1 MEKYTITLQEIIEN
15 NVDIFDFDYPI
26 FREEYRKT
34 FEQHFIDFFLFDE
47 IGFETVARFKHRLK
61 VKLNLIMPYWNKIFL
76 ADELEQ
82 RILDNYDVTEVY
94 TITTETNG
102 RATSNS
108 TNKNLFSNTPIS
120 KTDFEKVDFLDSL
133 SKDIGDSTSSTEGKQ
148 VTTYEN
154 HKTGNY
160 GVQTDAD
167 AIVKYWESL
176 RKIEYEI
183 FEELSSLFMG
193 VY

>member
-1 MEKYTITLQEIIEN
+1 MEKYTLTLQEIIEN
-15 NVDIFDFDYPI
+15 DVDIFDFDYPI

-34 FEQHFIDFFLFDE
+34 FEHHFIDFFLFDE
-47 IGFETVARFKHRLK
+47 IGFETVSRFKHRLK

-82 RILDNYDVTEVY
+82 RILDNYDVKEVY

-102 RATSNS
+102 RASNN
-108 TNKNLFSNTPIS
+108 TITKNLFSNTPIS
-120 KTDFEKVDFLDSL
+120 KTDFEKIDYLDSL

-154 HKTGNY
+154 RKTGNY

-167 AIVKYWESL
+167 AIVKYWASL

>member
-1 MEKYTITLQEIIEN
+1 MEKYTITLQEIIN
-15 NVDIFDFDYPI
+15 NGVDIFDFDYPI

-61 VKLNLIMPYWNKIFL
+61 IKLNLIMPYWNKIFL

-82 RILDNYDVTEVY
+82 RILDNYDVKEVY
-94 TITTETNG
+94 TITTESNG

-108 TNKNLFSNTPIS
+108 INKNLFSNTPIS
-120 KTDFEKVDFLDSL
+120 KTDFEQVDYLDSL

-154 HKTGNY
+154 HKFGNY

-167 AIVKYWESL
+167 AIVKYWASL

>member
-1 MEKYTITLQEIIEN
+1 MEKYTITLGEIIEN
-15 NVDIFDFDYPI
+15 NIDIFDFDYPI

-61 VKLNLIMPYWNKIFL
+61 IKLNLIMPYWNKIFL

-120 KTDFEKVDFLDSL
+120 KTDFEQVDYLDSL

-154 HKTGNY
+154 HKSGNY